1 MLEKIM
7 DKSLMFLRF
16 VIAFGV
22 VYLGLFYVIA
32 FLMTVIGLSNF
43 VTIPIIASIS
53 ATLTIAIIF
62 ATRLRTWIQLGLQK
76 EEKETSNDAK

>member
-1 MLEKIM
+1 
-7 DKSLMFLRF
+7 MFLRF
-16 VIAFGV
+16 VITFGG

-43 VTIPIIASIS
+43 VTIPILASIS
-53 ATLTIAIIF
+53 ATLAIAIIF
-62 ATRLRTWIQLGLQK
+62 VTRLRTWIQLGLQK